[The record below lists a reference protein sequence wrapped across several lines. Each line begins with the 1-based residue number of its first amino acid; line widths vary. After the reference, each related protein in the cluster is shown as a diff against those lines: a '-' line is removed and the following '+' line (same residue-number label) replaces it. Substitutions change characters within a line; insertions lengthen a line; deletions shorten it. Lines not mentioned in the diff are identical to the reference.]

1 MTCFLIT
8 IEWLL
13 NSALSAFT
21 HRTNVIELSTIRSDL
36 LSALAILASYFGYV
50 TPITSHAQT
59 RSGYLT
65 LNSPNSASMGS
76 LRALPPILE

>member
-1 MTCFLIT
+1 MTCFLVS

-36 LSALAILASYFGYV
+36 LATSDLGEV
-50 TPITSHAQT
+50 TLIRLDS
-59 RSGYLT
+59 RD
-65 LNSPNSASMGS
+65 
-76 LRALPPILE
+76 RC

>member
-1 MTCFLIT
+1 MTCFLVS
-8 IEWLL
+8 IEWLFYL
-13 NSALSAFT
+13 ALSADS

-36 LSALAILASYFGYV
+36 LGLAILAVTSGYV

-59 RSGYLT
+59 APISLT
-65 LNSPNSASMGS
+65 LNPPNKPSMGS

>member
-1 MTCFLIT
+1 MTCFLVS

-36 LSALAILASYFGYV
+36 LSALAILAVTSGYV

-59 RSGYLT
+59 APISLT
-65 LNSPNSASMGS
+65 LNPPNKPSMGS

>member
-8 IEWLL
+8 IEWLFYL
-13 NSALSAFT
+13 ALSAFT

-36 LSALAILASYFGYV
+36 LSALAILAVTSGYV

-59 RSGYLT
+59 APISLT
-65 LNSPNSASMGS
+65 LNPSHKPSMGS
-76 LRALPPILE
+76 LTALPPILE

>member
-1 MTCFLIT
+1 MTSFLVS

-36 LSALAILASYFGYV
+36 LGLAILAVTSGYV

-59 RSGYLT
+59 ALISLT
-65 LNSPNSASMGS
+65 LNSP
-76 LRALPPILE
+76 